1 MENINISKR
10 YIFFYLRL
18 KTIKKRKNT
27 SYLDNSLILFKD
39 LLNWYLIHKS
49 IFLKG
54 ILSDKI
60 NSCFIVS
67 RIISNNICKKT
78 YNYYSNP
85 SNISINNQILKFA
98 LKANHGSGQNILV
111 NNSQNFKID
120 EIKNKIKRWL
130 MLDYGIKHK
139 EFHYSYIKPK
149 VFIEEFLE
157 NHNKILE
164 YKILQLKNLLKFVD
178 VKFFINNTKY
188 HNFYDKNFNFLDKY
202 NKKSISKIGIT
213 KIHQPLNFI
222 EMESISKKLGN
233 IFNQVRI
240 DLYEL
245 NKKIILSEMTFTTN
259 NMFINSNYYDFY
271 LNYN

>member
-1 MENINISKR
+1 MFNQLNKTIFNLFPLKIQKIEKKININFKPFSINKKNTIIMENINISKR

-130 MLDYGIKHK
+130 I
-139 EFHYSYIKPK
+139 
-149 VFIEEFLE
+149 
-157 NHNKILE
+157 
-164 YKILQLKNLLKFVD
+164 
-178 VKFFINNTKY
+178 
-188 HNFYDKNFNFLDKY
+188 
-202 NKKSISKIGIT
+202 
-213 KIHQPLNFI
+213 
-222 EMESISKKLGN
+222 
-233 IFNQVRI
+233 
-240 DLYEL
+240 
-245 NKKIILSEMTFTTN
+245 
-259 NMFINSNYYDFY
+259 
-271 LNYN
+271 